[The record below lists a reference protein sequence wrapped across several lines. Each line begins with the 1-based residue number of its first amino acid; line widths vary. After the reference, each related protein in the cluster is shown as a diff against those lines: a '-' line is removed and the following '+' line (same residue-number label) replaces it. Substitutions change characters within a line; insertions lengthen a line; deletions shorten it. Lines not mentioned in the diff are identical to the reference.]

1 MTKPTD
7 KSKDVQCTASMTYI
21 WHFRG
26 CVAPVMIISTAV
38 SVMTV
43 VITENKLKVV
53 PKLLTWYQPMAVEKK
68 KNEELTL
75 LMLSELIYDTSKKN
89 HVNHVNKEFT
99 KSLFNCFRFATHC
112 VHVAHFLLKHCI
124 TRCCQRFEYF
134 ARLLSPPLIAV
145 HTSSYTSASPLA
157 V

>member
-1 MTKPTD
+1 MVLLAAARSFTKTYQLNQGD
-7 KSKDVQCTASMTYI
+7 QTHRQVQRWVQCTAS
-21 WHFRG
+21 G

-53 PKLLTWYQPMAVEKK
+53 PKLLTWYRPMAVEKK

-75 LMLSELIYDTSKKN
+75 LMMSELIYDTSKKN

-99 KSLFNCFRFATHC
+99 KRLFNCFRFATHC

-134 ARLLSPPLIAV
+134 ARL
-145 HTSSYTSASPLA
+145 
-157 V
+157 